1 MEETINPSMV
11 QIVEEVNGWRE
22 AVRVTAAPLLKEEF
36 IQESYID
43 AMIQN
48 VEEMGAYIVLA
59 PRVAVPHARPE
70 KGVSKTGMSVM
81 KLNTAVDFNVEGE
94 EDPERLVRLIFV
106 LAATDNE
113 SHIGILQKLS
123 MILDNDETIDALI
136 ESGSIE
142 ELVDLLNK

>member
-1 MEETINPSMV
+1 MGETINPSMV
-11 QIVEEVNGWRE
+11 QIIEAVNGWRE
-22 AVRVTAAPLLKEEF
+22 AVKVAAAPLLNEEY

-81 KLNTAVDFNVEGE
+81 KLNTPVDFNVEGE
-94 EDPERLVRLIFV
+94 ADPERLVRLIFV

-136 ESGSIE
+136 ESDSIE
-142 ELVDLLNK
+142 DLVELLNK

>member
-1 MEETINPSMV
+1 MGETINPSMV
-11 QIVEEVNGWRE
+11 QIVEEVNGWRQ
-22 AVRVTAAPLLKEEF
+22 AVRVAAEPLLNEEY

-70 KGVSKTGMSVM
+70 KGVNKTGMSVL
-81 KLNTAVDFNVEGE
+81 KLETPVNFNTEGE
-94 EDPERLVRLIFV
+94 EDAERWVRLIFV

-113 SHIGILQKLS
+113 SHIGILQTLS

-136 ESGSIE
+136 ESNSNE
-142 ELVDLLNK
+142 ELVDLINK